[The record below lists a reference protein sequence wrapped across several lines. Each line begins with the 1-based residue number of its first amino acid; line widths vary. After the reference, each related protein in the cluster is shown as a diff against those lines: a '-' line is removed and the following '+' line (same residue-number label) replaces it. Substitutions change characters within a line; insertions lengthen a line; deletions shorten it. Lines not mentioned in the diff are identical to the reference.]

1 MKRCLVPLTSFLLVA
16 ALTACGSSGNQ
27 GTTQTTTEEAE
38 VSTQTTED
46 TDKDLEETDSSS
58 VSTPEDD
65 KDSDNISG
73 TEAVDDASDEAQATE
88 EEEAFE
94 RGTIDGNTYRNE
106 FFSFSYTLPEDHQF
120 ATEEQLAQL
129 ANVTTDML
137 EDEASTKALEEGRV
151 LYDMYAYGLD
161 GQNVSLTIE
170 KVNAMTGVLVSL
182 EKYREICV
190 SKFDEQLAGTGM
202 EVVECEDATFRIGDT
217 DYLGENVVLTY
228 QGQTIYE
235 KIMFLKNGSFFGLVT
250 AAGPSFEATEE
261 LLSHCSA
268 I

>member
-1 MKRCLVPLTSFLLVA
+1 MKRCLVPLASFLLAA
-16 ALTACGSSGNQ
+16 ALTACGSSSGQ
-27 GTTQTTTEEAE
+27 GTAQTSTEEAE
-38 VSTQTTED
+38 VSTQTTEED
-46 TDKDLEETDSSS
+46 TAKE
-58 VSTPEDD
+58 PEA
-65 KDSDNISG
+65 
-73 TEAVDDASDEAQATE
+73 TDASDSETTDDSATVGNSSEEAPAEE

-94 RGTIDGNTYRNE
+94 HGAIDGSTYRNE
-106 FFSFSYTLPEDHQF
+106 FFGFAYTLPEGYQF

-129 ANVTTDML
+129 ANVTTEML

-151 LYDMYAYGLD
+151 LYDMYAYGSD
-161 GQNVSLTIE
+161 GQNVSLTLE
-170 KVNAMTGVLVSL
+170 KVNAMAGVLVSA

-202 EVVECEDATFRIGDT
+202 EVVECEDTTYRIGDT

-228 QGQTIYE
+228 QGSTIYE

-250 AAGPSFEATEE
+250 AAGSSPESTEE
-261 LLSHCSA
+261 LLSYCSA